1 MADVLR
7 RLLDSGK
14 LSDEKCHL
22 ILRGLGNL
30 VDELYLPKN
39 DEEEEDDDEL
49 YLSKNEEEDEDEEEE
64 EEDIND
70 FVQFILSENKKEEE
84 EEKVEG
90 WTSEEEEE
98 FDEEYCR
105 QVNDSLGFD
114 IDGNVRIPRCGI
126 RPFFLGDR
134 KPRSHIAL
142 YGRLGVHCFNIE
154 QTLVNRPLPRN
165 GENLRICT
173 EFCRIKPQ
181 TPSEET
187 ISLLDEQAIDKFYR
201 GSMPKFVSKP
211 GPDDDKLRFYEVQ
224 EQDICEYD
232 WLRLYTEFAL
242 FSFYSYN
249 EDGFES
255 CLPVEEIKK
264 ILVETCETHS
274 DPRLKLKSS
283 NAIFHITFSAK
294 SRNYKSVVRRTMD
307 GISGHI
313 VLEINSCRVDQPSS
327 A

>member
-22 ILRGLGNL
+22 ILRGL
-30 VDELYLPKN
+30 
-39 DEEEEDDDEL
+39 
-49 YLSKNEEEDEDEEEE
+49 
-64 EEDIND
+64 
-70 FVQFILSENKKEEE
+70 EEE

-154 QTLVNRPLPRN
+154 QGRKLQYVHIPKFNIECYSLSRPYYITVEVNDLNDDSPHTFQTLVNRPLPRN